1 MSAPKKP
8 GTDLSALKAKLAKKG
23 GPEAPAPAA
32 AVTPAAP
39 IAAAKPARPA
49 APPADIPAP
58 GERAAPPPMADIPAP
73 GERAAPAPMPD
84 LPAPGEVRKPAA
96 PQPVAAAPSPA
107 AMRQPGG
114 AGQAFGSG
122 GGGFDP
128 NEGLIADV
136 GGDLPTKSN
145 KGIVIMAA
153 GGALIFGVALGY
165 MLNNI
170 TSKSKLVAQGKEKGA
185 QMFEEASETAKMRA
199 SIALAMK
206 DIPGKIAADPK
217 AGAEELKKL
226 SDTNFE
232 KHPKVENLFGWQL
245 AAVHPTGI
253 KKTFELYEE
262 ANGLKTDLSYLANF
276 VTTYADALKEGS
288 GPRQFAVR
296 FNKGKVT
303 LVARGAPVCGEA
315 PCEAGKEKEA
325 TGYMVV
331 DTIGGE
337 EKPAQIGTDDGNVMA
352 VDPEGQMYGYIVGL
366 KPENNAAV
374 YYGSL
379 LKRVAERLEAMNT
392 AEKRALKAL
401 SNYSDNP
408 DVDGS
413 GQPEPGE

>member
-23 GPEAPAPAA
+23 AEAPAAAPAPAA
-32 AVTPAAP
+32 PAAP
-39 IAAAKPARPA
+39 VAAAKPIA
-49 APPADIPAP
+49 AKPADIPAP

-73 GERAAPAPMPD
+73 GERSAPAMPD
-84 LPAPGEVRKPAA
+84 IPAPGEVRKPAPA
-96 PQPVAAAPSPA
+96 PAPVAAAPA
-107 AMRQPGG
+107 AAQLRQPGA

-145 KGIVIMAA
+145 KGIVILAAA
-153 GGALIFGVALGY
+153 GALVFGVVLGY

-185 QMFEEASETAKMRA
+185 AMFTEASETAKMRA

-276 VTTYADALKEGS
+276 VGTYADALKEGG
-288 GPRQFAVR
+288 GPRLFAVR

-303 LVARGAPVCGEA
+303 LVARGAPVCGEG

-331 DTIGGE
+331 DTVGGE
-337 EKPAQIGTDDGNVMA
+337 EKPAQIGTEDGNIMP

-366 KPENNAAV
+366 KPENNAAAV
-374 YYGSL
+374 YGAL
-379 LKRVAERLEAMNT
+379 LKRVADRLEAMNT